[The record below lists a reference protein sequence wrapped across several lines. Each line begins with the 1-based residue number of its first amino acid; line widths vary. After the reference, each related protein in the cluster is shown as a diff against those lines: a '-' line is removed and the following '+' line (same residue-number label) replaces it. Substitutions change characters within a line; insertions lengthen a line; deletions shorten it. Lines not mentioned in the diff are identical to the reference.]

1 MATLPKFPLF
11 KISETPQKDL
21 INIAVEYYSDRFLVY
36 IDNSESDFILNNDER
51 TSNKQLNQKLDQHGA
66 LNIHQWLH
74 NARPTDR
81 DGDIYL
87 NRYYVVQFSSSKN
100 DFELLA

>member
-1 MATLPKFPLF
+1 MKKYILTLTMLTNLVFG
-11 KISETPQKDL
+11 
-21 INIAVEYYSDRFLVY
+21 EYYSDRFLVY
-36 IDNSESDFILNNDER
+36 IDNSQIDFMLNNSSS
-51 TSNKQLNQKLDQHGA
+51 TNNKQLNQKLDQYEA

-87 NRYYVVQFSSSKN
+87 NRYYVVQFPSSRN
-100 DFELLA
+100 DLESLVKSFSEL